1 MKKTIRRTR
10 FAAIAAAGLLC
21 LSACTSAT
29 DGGSANGGA
38 GQDGAGESVRI
49 AIAQLL
55 PYAAVDKNGDPEG
68 YSIDVVTR
76 VMDELGV
83 TDIETTVTTFDAMI
97 PGLQANQFDL
107 LPGGLT
113 YTPERCEVINYS
125 APITVNNDALYVLEG
140 NPKDL
145 SSVAA
150 LVERDEVK
158 LIALQGSSQEK
169 YLLEQGIDRG
179 RVAAVSDA
187 QAAVDAL
194 TNGRGD
200 AILLGQFSIG
210 DAADRGLEVMPDL
223 DTPLMG
229 IGVGMRME
237 DSQLR
242 DDFDRVLNEM
252 RESGE
257 LGDLY
262 EEWGFTNRDIL
273 ESVSAPSDVVPSC

>member
-1 MKKTIRRTR
+1 MHQTITRRAQ
-10 FAAIAAAGLLC
+10 FIAVASAGLLC
-21 LSACTSAT
+21 LSACTAASGGDAGEGQS
-29 DGGSANGGA
+29 GGS
-38 GQDGAGESVRI
+38 GESVHI

-55 PYAAVDKNGDPEG
+55 PYAATDKNGDPEG
-68 YSIDVVTR
+68 YSIDVVKQ
-76 VMDELGV
+76 VMGELGV
-83 TDIETTVTTFDAMI
+83 TDIQTTVTTFDAMI
-97 PGLQANQFDL
+97 PGLQAKQFDL

-113 YTPERCEVINYS
+113 YTPERCEVIGYS
-125 APITVNNDALYVLEG
+125 APITVNNDALYVPEG
-140 NPKDL
+140 NPKEL
-145 SSVAA
+145 SSVAE
-150 LVERDEVK
+150 LVDRDEVK

-169 YLLEQGIDRG
+169 YLLDQGIDRG

-210 DAADRGLEVMPDL
+210 DAEERGLEVMPDL

-229 IGVGMRME
+229 IGVGMRKE

-242 DDFDRVLNEM
+242 EDFDRVLNEM

-262 EEWGFTNRDIL
+262 EKWGFTNREIL
-273 ESVSAPSDVVPSC
+273 ESVSTPSDVVPSC